1 MRTQFFIFIL
11 SFVLFL
17 SCGKNIIE
25 KPKNMLSESQM
36 EALMYDLAIL
46 ESAKNTDY
54 QLFDSINFD
63 AKESIYSK
71 YNMDSI
77 SLSENMIY
85 YTSLPKKYNEIIT
98 NVEKRIKKER
108 DSLEQNRQNEK
119 SLEPI
124 NELLEIAN

>member
-63 AKESIYSK
+63 AKKSIYSK

-119 SLEPI
+119 SPEPI

>member
-1 MRTQFFIFIL
+1 MRIQFFIFIL

-119 SLEPI
+119 SPEPI

>member
-1 MRTQFFIFIL
+1 MRIQFFIFIL

>member
-119 SLEPI
+119 SPEPI